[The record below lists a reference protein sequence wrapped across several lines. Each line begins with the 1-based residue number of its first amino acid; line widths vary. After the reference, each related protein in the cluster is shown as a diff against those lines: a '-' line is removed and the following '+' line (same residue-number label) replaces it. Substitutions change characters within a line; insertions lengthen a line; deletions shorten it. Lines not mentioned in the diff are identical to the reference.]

1 MANSKSQFVLSS
13 AEAISNAISVADGIK
28 AQASALNDE
37 KQSAIMD
44 AYQHILTDLAQS
56 GVKLVNRGKN
66 KKGLPVK
73 VMEALREQLSDA
85 GVSAS
90 NVKRYAEN
98 AQKLL
103 AKMPE
108 LLDCADYG
116 SVALTLHNDGI
127 VSQAK
132 LVAKFTD
139 QVDPVH
145 KLAEKI
151 VALDEAEYNRLLE
164 VVRELKDA
172 KAAEEA
178 AKAQGD
184 DVAETIDA
192 VVDALDDV
200 A

>member
-1 MANSKSQFVLSS
+1 MANSKSQFVLAS

-56 GVKLVNRGKN
+56 GVKLVSRGK

-73 VMEALREQLSDA
+73 VMEALREQLSDE

-98 AQKLL
+98 VQKLL
-103 AKMPE
+103 PKMPE

-116 SVALTLHNDGI
+116 SVALTLHNEGI